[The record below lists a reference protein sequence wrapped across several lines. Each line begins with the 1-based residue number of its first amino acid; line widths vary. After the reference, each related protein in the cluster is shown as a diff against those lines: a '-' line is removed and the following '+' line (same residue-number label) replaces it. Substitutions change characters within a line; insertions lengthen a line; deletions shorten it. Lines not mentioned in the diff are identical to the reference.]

1 MPAFCLPPLPGCSF
15 PVLADTNTRR
25 PPTRPPVS
33 SFFRRCDTSCLFVT
47 LTSDDMHMFC
57 EHPQTKA
64 TKGNHLV
71 ETTAGRVLTNYALPL
86 HQNEERK
93 KCEREKK
100 NRPNHGAL
108 RCGPG
113 TMRRAQNEE
122 QEEHGKKSKLAKKKK
137 VTPPGR
143 PPCYMDFFFF
153 FPCGVVMNLGHCQEL
168 CTASCIFFPPSTV
181 LFVQCVGRETIEFD

>member
-1 MPAFCLPPLPGCSF
+1 
-15 PVLADTNTRR
+15 
-25 PPTRPPVS
+25 
-33 SFFRRCDTSCLFVT
+33 
-47 LTSDDMHMFC
+47 MFC

-71 ETTAGRVLTNYALPL
+71 ETTAGRVLTNDALPL

-137 VTPPGR
+137 SNATWQTTLLYG
-143 PPCYMDFFFF
+143 FFFF
-153 FPCGVVMNLGHCQEL
+153 FLAGW
-168 CTASCIFFPPSTV
+168 
-181 LFVQCVGRETIEFD
+181 